1 LKAANVNGDAEQKQE
16 SLVTESK
23 LPRVQSDLRVEIQ
36 ASVKKE
42 EFVIKQEASIPNHM
56 KIRIDLTG
64 TKYKVLKDCA

>member
-1 LKAANVNGDAEQKQE
+1 MKAANVNGDAEQKQE

-42 EFVIKQEASIPNHM
+42 EFVIKQEASIPNNM